1 MLVILW
7 LVFIILFFVF
17 AFLYTAERE
26 KSNNLAE
33 ENGRI
38 SSNPTLLREK
48 LKAAAN
54 TPLTAENIE
63 TDLRSLGYEVSR
75 NGNSMAFRL
84 ADETWFMDATRLPY
98 IVIRSGYDLDRND
111 YDWELLYRAAVLTAE
126 QIIIVKVPVSVNEKA
141 VRIVFDIEAM
151 DNDASFR
158 ENLPKYIRILLEARR
173 TLSDVYNRML
183 ADRQQPSA
191 PQSQGKMVS

>member
-17 AFLYTAERE
+17 AFLYTTERD
-26 KSNNLAE
+26 KNNNLAE

-38 SSNPTLLREK
+38 SSNLTLLREK

-54 TPLTAENIE
+54 TPLTAESIE

-75 NGNSMAFRL
+75 DGNSMAFRL
-84 ADETWFMDATRLPY
+84 ADETWYMDATRLPY

-158 ENLPKYIRILLEARR
+158 ENLPKYIRILFEARR

-191 PQSQGKMVS
+191 PQSQGKTVS